1 MSFLDRFKTQPK
13 YRNPDPTIR
22 LAGLAE
28 LPDDAESWGVIA
40 ELAASD
46 EDVRVRRA
54 AVGRIG
60 AAGYLARL
68 ARTERDDALKRE
80 LCERLVAI
88 ANAPAAD
95 DSDAATALDGL
106 NDPKH
111 LGTVAKSSPHA
122 GVRTAA
128 LSRIQDPKVLASVA
142 RHAEDPKIAFDAVAR
157 VPDPAEL
164 LAVAT
169 RTDHKD
175 AGLSAL
181 ERAVDPK
188 APETTRREV
197 LDGVATRAKNKSVAK
212 KAKSLI
218 LEMDEAE
225 AARKAAHEELQK
237 RIALMLARLD
247 TVAGAPGAG
256 DAARQLSELED
267 QWHGVAQ
274 QADAAQRTRFDGRL
288 AEGRAAIEALERAEA
303 ERREAETRAAERR
316 AAFLA
321 LCERVDALR
330 GDDTPDDLARAR
342 AEWEGMPGASA
353 RELNDA
359 ELRARFDA
367 ACHRAVE
374 RQQNRQ
380 EIERIHA
387 RLTELSIEAEQLSQR
402 PATTPATA
410 APAVEA
416 VLAVAV
422 AAAGSE
428 GSATNEAEPV
438 EVAGIEAAP
447 AEEVVIAATYALRA
461 PADKSVDAEGA
472 LDRNREARW
481 QAVTSEWRAL
491 VGRADGLDPSAVAR
505 FTDAVARVNQRVEEK
520 RAAAERALRQRV
532 QRVEQLLDRITTR
545 AAAEDL
551 TMREADRAVRDIKSA
566 LEAPLPVPQ
575 REQHALVE
583 RLKAALAVMAPR
595 LHDLRE
601 MDEWKRFANAAVQE
615 ELIAKAEALKDKYH
629 IGSTDPEKPEQIEK
643 AAHDLHE
650 IQERW
655 KQVAEA
661 PRAQAQALWHR
672 YRQAADP
679 IQAKARDFFAQRAEE
694 RGHNLAAK
702 LALVERA
709 EALADSTDWIKTA
722 DELKKLQAEW
732 QKIGPIPRQ
741 ETKVVWKRFRDACDT
756 FFTRRNA
763 DLSERKEAWAA
774 NLAKKEAFTARA
786 EELAASREWD
796 KAAAEIRRLQAEWKT
811 VGPVR
816 RNKSEV
822 IWARFRGACDT
833 FFDRFKR
840 RDEIE
845 IEAKQ
850 ADREALVSELEAL
863 APQPQAEG
871 VEGSAPAAP
880 AADLLERV
888 RSLRNRWNL
897 TTPMVRQGADPLSA
911 RFVDALERLMTS
923 YPDPFKGTEL
933 DTEASRQKMD
943 KLIARVEGFLDGG
956 AQPSSGSQ
964 ALADMLREALAANT
978 IGGRA
983 GEESKWRAM
992 SDDVRQ
998 AQAAWS
1004 RLGPV
1009 PGEAGRQL
1017 QDRFHRACNRF
1028 FEQYR
1033 RKVPV
1038 QQQPQRG
1045 GRPVGAR

>member
-1 MSFLDRFKTQPK
+1 MSFLDRFKSQPK
-13 YRNPDPTIR
+13 YRNPDPAIR

-54 AVGRIG
+54 AVARVG

-68 ARTERDDALKRE
+68 ARTERDEALKRE
-80 LCERLVAI
+80 LCERLVEI
-88 ANAPAAD
+88 ANGASD
-95 DSDAATALDGL
+95 TDAATALEGL
-106 NDPKH
+106 SDPKH
-111 LGTVAKSSPHA
+111 FGSVAKASPHES
-122 GVRTAA
+122 VRTAA
-128 LSRIQDPKVLASVA
+128 LGRIQDSKVLGSVA
-142 RHAEDPKIAFDAVAR
+142 RHAEDPKIALAAVTR
-157 VPDPAEL
+157 VSDQGEL
-164 LAVAT
+164 QSVAL

-181 ERAVDPK
+181 ERGIDPN
-188 APETTRREV
+188 APEASRRE
-197 LDGVATRAKNKSVAK
+197 LLEGIAARAKNKAVAK
-212 KAKSLI
+212 RARTLI
-218 LEMDEAE
+218 QELDDAD
-225 AARKAAHEELQK
+225 ASRRAAHEELQK
-237 RIALMLARLD
+237 RIGLMLARLD
-247 TVAGAPGAG
+247 TVAAAPAAA
-256 DAARQLSELED
+256 DAPAQLSELED
-267 QWHGVAQ
+267 QWRSLAA
-274 QADAAQRTRFDGRL
+274 QADDGQRARFDSRL
-288 AEGRAAIEALERAEA
+288 AEGRAAIDALARAEA
-303 ERREAETRAAERR
+303 ERRDAEARAVERR
-316 AAFLA
+316 ASFVA
-321 LCERVDALR
+321 LCDRVEALR
-330 GDDTPDDLARAR
+330 GDDTPDDVARAR
-342 AEWEGMPGASA
+342 AEWEGMPGASEQE
-353 RELNDA
+353 RNDA
-359 ELRARFDA
+359 ELRARFEA
-367 ACHRAVE
+367 ACRRAAE
-374 RQQNRQ
+374 RQENRQ
-380 EIERIHA
+380 EIARINA
-387 RLTELSIEAEQLSQR
+387 RLGELAAEADQLSHV
-402 PATTPATA
+402 PEAATA
-410 APAVEA
+410 APPASASPPDAAVATTDVDPAEATAGETPVEAAVEPPA
-416 VLAVAV
+416 PAAV
-422 AAAGSE
+422 AAV
-428 GSATNEAEPV
+428 P
-438 EVAGIEAAP
+438 
-447 AEEVVIAATYALRA
+447 
-461 PADKSVDAEGA
+461 D
-472 LDRNREARW
+472 REARW
-481 QAVTSEWRAL
+481 QAVTSEWRTL
-491 VGRADGLDPSAVAR
+491 IERSDGLDEAVVAR
-505 FTDAVARVNQRVEEK
+505 FNEAEARVARRAEEK
-520 RAAAERALRQRV
+520 RAAAERAVRQRV
-532 QRVEQLLDRITTR
+532 QRVEQLLERVTTR

-566 LEAPLPVPQ
+566 LESPPPVPS
-575 REQHALVE
+575 REQHALAE
-583 RLKAALAVMAPR
+583 RLKAALALMAPR

-629 IGSTDPEKPEQIEK
+629 IGSTDPEKPEQVEK

-679 IQAKARDFFAQRAEE
+679 IQAKAREFFAQRAEE
-694 RGHNLAAK
+694 RSHNLTAK
-702 LALVERA
+702 MALVERA
-709 EALADSTDWIKTA
+709 EGLADSSDWIKTA

-741 ETKVVWKRFRDACDT
+741 DTKVVWKRFRDACDK

-763 DLSERKEAWAA
+763 DLSERKEAWSA

-786 EELAASREWD
+786 EELAMSREWE

-816 RNKSEV
+816 RNKSEA

-833 FFDRFKR
+833 FFDRYKR

-845 IEAKQ
+845 VEAKQ
-850 ADREALVSELEAL
+850 ADREGLVAELEAL
-863 APQPQAEG
+863 APQPPAEG
-871 VEGSAPAAP
+871 ADAADAPP
-880 AADLLERV
+880 SDLLERV
-888 RSLRNRWNL
+888 RSLRSRWNQ
-897 TTPMVRQGADPLSA
+897 TTPVVRQGADPLSA
-911 RFVDALERLMTS
+911 RFVDALERLMTN
-923 YPDPFKGTEL
+923 YPESFRGTEL
-933 DTEASRQKMD
+933 DTEASRQKME
-943 KLIARVEGFLDGG
+943 KLCARVEGFLDSG

-992 SDDVRQ
+992 ADEVRQ

-1009 PGEAGRQL
+1009 PGEAGRQMAE
-1017 QDRFHRACNRF
+1017 RFHRACNRF

-1038 QQQPQRG
+1038 QQQQQRG